1 MRPEPKDATDEVVR
15 IEPGVSSPPAHHE
28 HSAARMRIMEDHA
41 RLRAV
46 IRDVDRVAIA
56 VAAGEL
62 HKVPLLR
69 VRAGDL
75 YRVVAEHVGHE
86 EVVLIPIL
94 QKIDA
99 WGGVRC
105 DQLKA
110 DHRGQL
116 EMLERA
122 SADLNFDGEDLGRSV
137 QSMCWEILHDMRRE
151 EHDLLHPDLW
161 RDEMVVVEFGG

>member
-1 MRPEPKDATDEVVR
+1 MRTEPKHPTDEAVR
-15 IEPGVSSPPAHHE
+15 TEPDVSSPPAHHE

-41 RLRAV
+41 RLRLI
-46 IRDVDRVAIA
+46 IREVDRVAVA
-56 VAAGEL
+56 VAAGDL
-62 HKVPLLR
+62 DKVPLLK

-86 EVVLIPIL
+86 EMVLIPIL
-94 QKIDA
+94 RKIDA
-99 WGGVRC
+99 WGNVRC

-122 SADLNFDGEDLGRSV
+122 SADLDFGGEDLGRSV